1 MKNNNEIKKME
12 EVFQYKDKEYV
23 LVFNLNVLQAVQ
35 EKYGSYDKWQALI
48 YPEKKEECNIEA
60 LLFAFKEM
68 INEGIDIKNEENNE
82 GTPYFTEKQVGRM
95 LTALGLEKMQ
105 NKLLNAVTKSVAKEN
120 KETKN

>member
-1 MKNNNEIKKME
+1 MEKNNEIKEMSE
-12 EVFQYKDKEYV
+12 IFQYKDKEYL

-35 EKYGSYDKWQALI
+35 EEYGSYDKWQALV
-48 YPEKKEECNIEA
+48 YPENKKECNIKA

-82 GTPYFTEKQVGRM
+82 NTPYFTEKHIGRM

-105 NKLLNAVTKSVAKEN
+105 DKLLKTVTKSVKS
-120 KETKN
+120 KNEESKN